1 MLANMQAIF
10 NIFYTFCL
18 FLLKFLS
25 MQMRF
30 PYSADRR
37 EYIFIKNV
45 FNINTFQKIFVYL
58 RNKLNS

>member
-1 MLANMQAIF
+1 
-10 NIFYTFCL
+10 
-18 FLLKFLS
+18 

>member
-1 MLANMQAIF
+1 
-10 NIFYTFCL
+10 
-18 FLLKFLS
+18 

-30 PYSADRR
+30 PYSADPR

-45 FNINTFQKIFVYL
+45 FIINTFQKIFVYL